1 MKSGRFALMRVF
13 LVSMLS
19 LLAPSLLAQTSSP
32 APQDST
38 IVTPP
43 SSRRVIAD
51 FADLVEKA
59 SPAVVNIRTTEKVT
73 VYQVPSNLTPQ
84 DQADLLRRF
93 LGIPFP
99 NLPQQQTPPGQQ
111 KPPNQA
117 APKSQEQDRGTGSG
131 FVIDAS
137 GYILT
142 NAHVVEG
149 ATAIYVTLT
158 DKREF
163 KAKLIGSDPKTD
175 IALVKI
181 EATNLTKLPIGES
194 SKVRVGEWVLAIGSP
209 FGFDNTV
216 SAGIISAKGREVN
229 DSITPFIQTD
239 VAINPGNSGGPL
251 INTRGEAI
259 GINSQIFTRSGGFM
273 GISFAIPID
282 EAIRISDVLRASGRV
297 VRGRIGVTITEL
309 NKELAENLGFTGK
322 PRGVL
327 IRALDPNA
335 PAAQAGIEV
344 GDVILKVN
352 DKDIEKGVELTKAV
366 SEIKPG
372 TKVKLQVWHK
382 GAVRDVNVPVVEIEM
397 PRKS

>member
-1 MKSGRFALMRVF
+1 MKSGRFVLIRIF
-13 LVSMLS
+13 LVLIFS
-19 LLAPSLLAQTSSP
+19 LLAETLFAQPSITSSP
-32 APQDST
+32 DTSTAPS
-38 IVTPP
+38 PG
-43 SSRRVIAD
+43 SRRVIAD

-99 NLPQQQTPPGQQ
+99 NLPQQQIPPGQQ
-111 KPPNQA
+111 KSPNQV

-149 ATAIYVTLT
+149 ATTIYVTLT

-175 IALVKI
+175 VALVKI

-282 EAIRISDVLRASGRV
+282 EAIRISDALRANGRV

-309 NKELAENLGFTGK
+309 NKELAESLGFTGK

-344 GDVILKVN
+344 GDVILKIN